1 MPQGSSASPGW
12 FVKVINEVIKDLE
25 RVAAY
30 FDDVIVFDPDPA
42 SHVDNIR
49 ALFQRLRKHNLK
61 LSPAKAKLGATNA
74 DFLGHTISS
83 TGVSPNAGKAT
94 ALTKMPM
101 PANVKQL
108 RSLLDG
114 IGYFRK
120 FIANMSIRLRPVNA
134 LLKQGVK
141 FIFTPAMEAIIRELL
156 HDLAT
161 PPILVYPD

>member
-74 DFLGHTISS
+74 DFLGHAISS
-83 TGVSPNAGKAT
+83 AGVSPYADTVA
-94 ALTKMPM
+94 ALTKIPM
-101 PANVKQL
+101 PTNVKQL
-108 RSLLDG
+108 RSLLGG
-114 IGYFRK
+114 IGYYRK
-120 FIANMSIRLRPVNA
+120 VIANMFTLLRPVNA

-141 FIFTPAMEAIIRELL
+141 FIFTPAMEAIIQQLF

-161 PPILVYPD
+161 PPILVNPD